1 MRYPIRSWCP
11 KYTRKLYSSITTTT
25 TEKCLIEKV
34 GRGHEKTLLQRGHTD
49 DQQTYEEMLSITN
62 HQGIA
67 NLNNNEMSSHTSR
80 NGYYQ
85 KVDITWWGMEKMEP
99 FCMLVGLH
107 TNAAHMEKYGFLQK
121 TRNRYAICPRSFLL
135 GIYPKKTTTLTQKD
149 GPSSYTRH
157 KNKSKW
163 IKDLNVRL
171 KTIKMK
177 KVNEALHSLWH
188 YLQ

>member
-1 MRYPIRSWCP
+1 
-11 KYTRKLYSSITTTT
+11 
-25 TEKCLIEKV
+25 
-34 GRGHEKTLLQRGHTD
+34 
-49 DQQTYEEMLSITN
+49 
-62 HQGIA
+62 
-67 NLNNNEMSSHTSR
+67 
-80 NGYYQ
+80 
-85 KVDITWWGMEKMEP
+85 MEKMEP
-99 FCMLVGLH
+99 SCMLVGLH
-107 TNAAHMEKYGFLQK
+107 TDAAHMEKYGFLQK